1 MSFQREHISQNETD
15 KVVQFVNN
23 TIEVHKSVIT
33 PVGSLKNRLNEWRL
47 MIHNQYILD
56 IIENG
61 YEWLKYAV
69 LKQNQHKCIFIAIN
83 HHLRTKIVLLLKLLI
98 Y

>member
-1 MSFQREHISQNETD
+1 
-15 KVVQFVNN
+15 
-23 TIEVHKSVIT
+23 
-33 PVGSLKNRLNEWRL
+33 

-69 LKQNQHKCIFIAIN
+69 FTFKSCEAEI
-83 HHLRTKIVLLLKLLI
+83 LLKFFENLNMMVRRF
-98 Y
+98 